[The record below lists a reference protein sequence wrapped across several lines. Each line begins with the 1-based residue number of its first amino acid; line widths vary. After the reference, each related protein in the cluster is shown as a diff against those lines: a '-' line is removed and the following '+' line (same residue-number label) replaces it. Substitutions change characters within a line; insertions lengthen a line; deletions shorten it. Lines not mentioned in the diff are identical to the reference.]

1 MLHTAK
7 QMKPPTIW
15 ESLKQRFF
23 AANAGEVRI
32 FSEIDYYRLQAL
44 LTKQHLTA
52 IAGLAAQLR
61 QLRRLLNH
69 GVLYPCKAVPSNL
82 MTMNSTALL
91 RSRRGTGFEL
101 QLVYPRH
108 ADRKARKVSVLSV
121 LGLALIGKAEGDPVS
136 DNMVIERILYQPE
149 SLGNYYL

>member
-15 ESLKQRFF
+15 GSLKRRFF
-23 AANAGEVRI
+23 AADEGEIRF

-44 LTKQHLTA
+44 LTKQHLA
-52 IAGLAAQLR
+52 AFAELADPLR

-91 RSRRGTGFEL
+91 RSRRGTGFEVK
-101 QLVYPRH
+101 LVYPRH

-121 LGLALIGKAEGDPVS
+121 LGLALIGKVEDDLVS
-136 DNMVIERILYQPE
+136 DNMVIEKILFQPE
-149 SLGNYYL
+149 SRGNYYL